1 MARCRDE
8 RGGMARLPG
17 RRRVE
22 GDQAPHE
29 RPARRS
35 CRRDRGPP
43 ARQDRVLTRDRDSRP
58 LRVGKLYL
66 VATPIGN
73 LEDVSLRG
81 LRILQEAHMVAC
93 EDTRHT
99 QILLRKH
106 DIRAKHLTS
115 YTEFNHRRKSAE
127 LIGQMDRGWDV
138 ALVTDAGTPGL
149 SDPGEQLV
157 AAAIAAGHDVVPIPG
172 PAAAI
177 AALVASG
184 LPTREFTFVGFPE
197 KKSGARKR
205 ELAELLATGRT
216 LVVYE
221 SPFRVA
227 DLLSDLAAIAPHARV
242 AVAREMTKVHE
253 EVVRG
258 TASELAARYASER
271 PKGEITVVIAP
282 TKNAGER
289 EIGEREPASER

>member
-1 MARCRDE
+1 
-8 RGGMARLPG
+8 MARLPG

-22 GDQAPHE
+22 GDQTPHE

-73 LEDVSLRG
+73 LEDVSLRA

-99 QILLRKH
+99 QLLLRKH
-106 DIRAKHLTS
+106 EIRAKHLTS
-115 YTEFNHRRKSAE
+115 YTEFNHRRKAAE
-127 LIGQMDRGWDV
+127 LIGQLDRGWDV

-157 AAAIAAGHDVVPIPG
+157 SAAVAAGHEVVPGPG

-177 AALVASG
+177 SALVASG

-197 KKSGARKR
+197 RKSGARRR
-205 ELAELLATGRT
+205 EIAKLLDEGRT
-216 LVVYE
+216 AVLYE
-221 SPFRVA
+221 SPFRIA
-227 DLLSDLAAIAPHARV
+227 DLLADVAAVAPDARV
-242 AVAREMTKVHE
+242 AVARELTKVHE
-253 EVVRG
+253 EIVRG
-258 TASELAARYASER
+258 TAADLAARYAALR
-271 PKGEITVVIAP
+271 PKGEITVVVAP
-282 TKNAGER
+282 AKNAGEHGR
-289 EIGEREPASER
+289 GEERGAS